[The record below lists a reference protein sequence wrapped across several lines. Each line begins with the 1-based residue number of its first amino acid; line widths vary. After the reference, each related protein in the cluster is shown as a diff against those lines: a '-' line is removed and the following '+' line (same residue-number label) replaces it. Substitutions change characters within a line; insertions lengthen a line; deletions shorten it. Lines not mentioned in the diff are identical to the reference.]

1 IGCTA
6 IINTLDFGRREK
18 TISERDTQDKK
29 AVAGVA
35 MMKAKVAAS
44 VHTSFL
50 DLQRAE
56 KIQDLTRRLAAGY
69 KEAALE
75 NPSAQA
81 AEEAEMLQTEL
92 DYRDAYSQLKRL
104 VDGR

>member
-1 IGCTA
+1 
-6 IINTLDFGRREK
+6 
-18 TISERDTQDKK
+18 
-29 AVAGVA
+29 VA
-35 MMKAKVAAS
+35 MMKSKVAAS
-44 VHTSFL
+44 VQKSFL

-56 KIQDLTRRLAAGY
+56 KIRDLTRRLAAGY

>member
-1 IGCTA
+1 MA
-6 IINTLDFGRREK
+6 E
-18 TISERDTQDKK
+18 
-29 AVAGVA
+29 AGVA
-35 MMKAKVAAS
+35 MMKSKVAAS
-44 VHTSFL
+44 VQKSFL

-56 KIQDLTRRLAAGY
+56 KIRDLTRRLAAGY

-81 AEEAEMLQTEL
+81 AEEAEMFQAEL

-104 VDGR
+104 ADGRQKASVSCRGPGMTVSLLSLPVKRNGT